1 MYSVHATV
9 KNKIGLHARPA
20 TKVAK
25 KAASFSS
32 DVWLRKSD
40 SDNQSNAKSITAILR
55 LGAVEGTDL
64 TITADGSDEEQVC
77 KELKV
82 LIEEGLDG

>member
-25 KAASFSS
+25 KAASFAS

-64 TITADGSDEEQVC
+64 TITADGPDEEQAC
-77 KELKV
+77 RELKV
-82 LIEEGLDG
+82 LIEKGLND